1 MMESSKVMSNSKLKS
16 MGFVMYPAPL
26 GGNIKA
32 SNIIFRLYRIG
43 KKEKRREQYHRGLL
57 GSMVA
62 PLRCVSPDL

>member
-43 KKEKRREQYHRGLL
+43 KKEKRTISTGIVR
-57 GSMVA
+57 
-62 PLRCVSPDL
+62 